1 MSSCKSTIPS
11 ENYDPDTILKAQFKE
26 LRENDEALLNFVKN
40 TFSEYCG
47 ELKHIKRVPDMNK
60 INEYMQILNKIDDG
74 EKLEPGEIAGLKEIS
89 KLVKDFL
96 PIFKA
101 NLKTT
106 EINITDSQ
114 QAILISTFAKTAEFP
129 MKGFEI
135 GDLTKETPSIVP
147 SYAAHTTS
155 SALKIT
161 EKKQFGG
168 EPVSITMSIALI
180 LIISYKFVKTVN
192 ELKTTNKYEANGKP
206 DEAADIVEISK
217 IDVVSD
223 EKALETTK
231 TFFGKILETLQD
243 FSKNTQSAWNAG
255 KKEFIIKW
263 LKEIVK
269 TVPEAFT
276 VAYEIAVPFVKCIFG
291 ILKGIGS
298 MFSGGKKSRKRRKSK
313 RRRHK
318 SKRRR

>member
-11 ENYDPDTILKAQFKE
+11 ENYDPDTILKAQFEE

-47 ELKHIKRVPDMNK
+47 ELKHIKRVPNMNK

-74 EKLEPGEIAGLKEIS
+74 EKLESDEIARLKEIS
-89 KLVKDFL
+89 KLVKNFL

-135 GDLTKETPSIVP
+135 GDLTKETSSNVP

-161 EKKQFGG
+161 EKKQSGG
-168 EPVSITMSIALI
+168 ELVAIIMSILLI
-180 LIISYKFVKTVN
+180 PIIAYKFVKTVN
-192 ELKTTNKYEANGKP
+192 KLKTPNKYDADDNP
-206 DEAADIVEISK
+206 DNAADVVNISN
-217 IDVVSD
+217 IDVSD
-223 EKALETTK
+223 ETAIKTMK
-231 TFFGKILETLQD
+231 TFFVKIFETLKD
-243 FSKNTQSAWNAG
+243 FSKDTKSAWNAG
-255 KKEFIIKW
+255 KIEFIITW
-263 LKEIVK
+263 FKEIAK
-269 TVPEAFT
+269 TVPEIVEFSLAF
-276 VAYEIAVPFVKCIFG
+276 
-291 ILKGIGS
+291 
-298 MFSGGKKSRKRRKSK
+298 GGKKSRKRRKSK
-313 RRRHK
+313 RRQRK
-318 SKRRR
+318 SKKRR